1 MDKLAYEE
9 SLKVY
14 RDLKAVTDTA
24 NEDGYKEAESLLTSQ
39 LEEERRQKD
48 TLIKT
53 LSKTMSIAE
62 GKLARC
68 SRRFYKVYSCRVRIL
83 DSQAYCLQSI
93 PALPHR

>member
-62 GKLARC
+62 MANLLGVPEDFIRYIVAE
-68 SRRFYKVYSCRVRIL
+68 
-83 DSQAYCLQSI
+83 
-93 PALPHR
+93 

>member
-24 NEDGYKEAESLLTSQ
+24 YEDGYKEAESLLTSQ

-53 LSKTMSIAE
+53 LSKTMSISEMANLLGVPEDFIRYIVAE
-62 GKLARC
+62 
-68 SRRFYKVYSCRVRIL
+68 
-83 DSQAYCLQSI
+83 
-93 PALPHR
+93 